1 MPVTPPPV
9 KGTQGYRKSNLNWP
23 ESEPQVN
30 LCPIGCVNRFRL
42 WTNLLLEKLIV
53 EIGKLLYERSYVVSS
68 DGNVSVR
75 LDENT
80 VLATPTMTCKGR
92 MTEDCLALT
101 DMDGK
106 PLSDK
111 RASSE
116 LAMHLLIYKMRPDI
130 KAVCHAHPPHGTAF
144 AVAGLAIDKPIL
156 SEVILTL
163 GCVPLTDYGTPS
175 TNELTEAMKP
185 FVTHHNALLMA
196 NHGAV
201 AYGEDLWQ
209 SFDRLETLEH
219 SKDCNLGK
227 SSAVQMTCR
236 RMQLKSSFRSEKRRG
251 TSRKTPAVRL
261 RGYLHDA
268 NIRGNGRELSV
279 KVRSNG
285 GKISFT
291 REELIELLSQA
302 AKLG

>member
-1 MPVTPPPV
+1 MDET
-9 KGTQGYRKSNLNWP
+9 RA
-23 ESEPQVN
+23 
-30 LCPIGCVNRFRL
+30 R
-42 WTNLLLEKLIV
+42 KLIV
-53 EIGKLLYERSYVVSS
+53 EIGELLYERSYVVSS
-68 DGNVSVR
+68 DGNVSIR
-75 LDENT
+75 LSEDR
-80 VLATPTMTCKGR
+80 VLATPTMMCKGR
-92 MTEDCLALT
+92 MTEADLAVT

-106 PLSDK
+106 AISDK

-130 KAVCHAHPPHGTAF
+130 RAVCHAHPPHGTAF

-185 FVTHHNALLMA
+185 YVAHHNALLMA

-209 SFDRLETLEH
+209 AFDRLETLEH
-219 SKDCNLGK
+219 TAKIAILAKALGGANDLPQDAIEK
-227 SSAVQMTCR
+227 LIDIREKAGY
-236 RMQLKSSFRSEKRRG
+236 LKSNARCQ
-251 TSRKTPAVRL
+251 AC
-261 RGYLHDA
+261 GYLHDA
-268 NIRGNGRELSV
+268 GITCDLNVTYPGKEAANG
-279 KVRSNG
+279 K
-285 GKISFT
+285 KISFT

-302 AKLG
+302 AKLS